1 MKTKLISIVG
11 LCLMAILTLNGCSK
25 DDPQENPVK
34 VTISGTSFTFD
45 DKYELEIPFLVSP
58 SDYDAS
64 SAVLVY
70 SGNVNFVGSGS
81 IENTLFM
88 PPSVATS
95 VKRDTSADGK
105 WIMSCKLKDGVT
117 GKDFAPGDSKFSYS
131 ATVFLRI
138 DGVDYGSFGISA
150 SKK

>member
-70 SGNVNFVGSGS
+70 SDFHFDVAGSL
-81 IENTLFM
+81 ENSLSM
-88 PPSVATS
+88 PSVATS

-105 WIMSCKLKDGVT
+105 WIMSCKLKDGIT
-117 GKDFAPGDSKFSYS
+117 GNDFAPGDSKFSYS
-131 ATVFLRI
+131 ATVSLRI
-138 DGVDYGSFGISA
+138 NEVNYGSFGISA

>member
-25 DDPQENPVK
+25 DDSQENPVK
-34 VTISGTSFTFD
+34 VTVSGTSFTFD

-70 SGNVNFVGSGS
+70 SDFHFDVSGS
-81 IENTLFM
+81 LESSLSM
-88 PPSVATS
+88 PSVATS

-105 WIMSCKLKDGVT
+105 WIMSCKLKDGIT
-117 GKDFAPGDSKFSYS
+117 GKDFAPGDSEFSYS
-131 ATVFLRI
+131 ATVSLRI
-138 DGVDYGSFGISA
+138 NDVNYGSFGISA

>member
-11 LCLMAILTLNGCSK
+11 LCLMAILTLSGCSK

-64 SAVLVY
+64 SAELVY
-70 SGNVNFVGSGS
+70 SDSHFDVVGSIGS
-81 IENTLFM
+81 ALFI

-95 VKRDTSADGK
+95 VKKDTSTDGK
-105 WIMSCKLKDGVT
+105 WIMSCKLKDGIT
-117 GKDFAPGDSKFSYS
+117 GNDFAPGDSKFSYS
-131 ATVFLRI
+131 ATVSLRI

>member
-11 LCLMAILTLNGCSK
+11 LCLTAILVFSGCSK

-64 SAVLVY
+64 SAVLAY
-70 SGNVNFVGSGS
+70 SDFHFDVAGSL
-81 IENTLFM
+81 ENSLSM
-88 PPSVATS
+88 PSVATS
-95 VKRDTSADGK
+95 VKRDTSTDGK
-105 WIMSCKLKDGVT
+105 WIMSCKLKDGIT
-117 GKDFAPGDSKFSYS
+117 GNDFAPGDSKFSYS
-131 ATVFLRI
+131 ATVSLRI
-138 DGVDYGSFGISA
+138 NEVNYGSFGISA